1 MYTLRDMVLVTF
13 AQQEGLRMRKP
24 RVIILDDEPLILD
37 MMGRFLAQRGYE
49 VVSLTEPVICPLYEK
64 GADGCEQAVA
74 CADVVITDLKMP
86 KMSGIE
92 LLERQTQRGCKLDI
106 RNKAV
111 MSAHFDED
119 SMKRIRNL
127 GCAYFE
133 KPFRLSGLS
142 GWLHECE
149 QRIDL
154 SQPLNA
160 FE

>member
-1 MYTLRDMVLVTF
+1 MTIGL
-13 AQQEGLRMRKP
+13 QEGPCMRKP
-24 RVIILDDEPLILD
+24 RIIILDDESLILD
-37 MMGRFLAQRGYE
+37 MLGRFFGQKGYE
-49 VVSLTEPVICPLYEK
+49 VASSTEPIICPLYEK
-64 GADGCEQAVA
+64 GAESCEQSFP

-133 KPFRLSGLS
+133 KPFRLSALL

-149 QRIDL
+149 QRINL
-154 SQPLNA
+154 SQPLNVL
-160 FE
+160 E